1 MIDLTNETWRSNRL
15 LEQEA
20 RMMETAYK
28 YNPKDYDEM
37 LCEYMTAFYRAYEEK
52 NRVFMISEMGHLF
65 SETKYAMKEGDISS
79 SDREEMLTYF
89 GELLYA

>member
-1 MIDLTNETWRSNRL
+1 
-15 LEQEA
+15 LEKEA
-20 RMMETAYK
+20 RMMEKVTYK
-28 YNPKDYDEM
+28 YNPSDYDEE

-52 NRVFMISEMGHLF
+52 NRLYMSVEMQHLY

-89 GELLYA
+89 GELLYG

>member
-1 MIDLTNETWRSNRL
+1 
-15 LEQEA
+15 
-20 RMMETAYK
+20 MMEKVTYK
-28 YNPKDYDEM
+28 YSPSDYDEE

-52 NRVFMISEMGHLF
+52 NRLYMSVEMQHLY

-89 GELLYA
+89 GELLYG

>member
-15 LEQEA
+15 LEKEA

-28 YNPKDYDEM
+28 YNPKDYDEV

-52 NRVFMISEMGHLF
+52 NQLYMSLEMQHLY

-89 GELLYA
+89 GELLYG

>member
-1 MIDLTNETWRSNRL
+1 
-15 LEQEA
+15 
-20 RMMETAYK
+20 MMEKVTYK
-28 YNPKDYDEM
+28 YNPSDYDEE

-52 NRVFMISEMGHLF
+52 NRLYMSIEMQHLY

-89 GELLYA
+89 GELLYG

>member
-1 MIDLTNETWRSNRL
+1 MYKR
-15 LEQEA
+15 Q
-20 RMMETAYK
+20 YK
-28 YNPKDYDEM
+28 YNPSDYDEE

-52 NRVFMISEMGHLF
+52 NRLYMSVEMQHLY

-89 GELLYA
+89 GELLYG

>member
-1 MIDLTNETWRSNRL
+1 
-15 LEQEA
+15 
-20 RMMETAYK
+20 MMETAYK
-28 YNPKDYDEM
+28 YNPKDYDEV

-79 SDREEMLTYF
+79 DDREKMLNYF
-89 GELLYA
+89 GELLYG

>member
-1 MIDLTNETWRSNRL
+1 
-15 LEQEA
+15 
-20 RMMETAYK
+20 MMEKVTYK
-28 YNPKDYDEM
+28 YNPSDYDEE

-52 NRVFMISEMGHLF
+52 NRLYMSVEMQHLY

-89 GELLYA
+89 GELLYG